1 MTNSGDFILTTHA
14 MLTTASSPETAT
26 IPSSQLS
33 TAISRKDTPRI
44 TITFMLLRIYRLL
57 RYAASKNRLSKNPT
71 KAPSAIPNRM
81 ETGMFTKSIQ
91 FTVPVP
97 FCAIP
102 AKVVNSTITKISSQE
117 APAMIICG
125 MLLLVPMPFSIIETM
140 RGTTTAGDTA
150 ASTAPI
156 TAPSSGL
163 SPKSSGAN
171 KKYPRISKLAGTQ
184 DIMTAGRPTFFRSA
198 RLSDSPA
205 LSRMMMSAI
214 CLKSAEMERMDGSS
228 RLSTYGPNRIP
239 VNSIPMMRGRC
250 SLWQIPARASPTR
263 KISARDVNIKNSSLK
278 QGAKKAD
285 VFCDQKITEVISSKI
300 KRFWT
305 LSGCVQ
311 GRTSFPKVF

>member
-1 MTNSGDFILTTHA
+1 M
-14 MLTTASSPETAT
+14 
-26 IPSSQLS
+26 PSSQLS

-71 KAPSAIPNRM
+71 KAPSAIPSRM

-125 MLLLVPMPFSIIETM
+125 MLLLVPIPFSIIETM

-171 KKYPRISKLAGTQ
+171 KKYP
-184 DIMTAGRPTFFRSA
+184 
-198 RLSDSPA
+198 
-205 LSRMMMSAI
+205 
-214 CLKSAEMERMDGSS
+214 KSQ
-228 RLSTYGPNRIP
+228 
-239 VNSIPMMRGRC
+239 
-250 SLWQIPARASPTR
+250 SLPAR
-263 KISARDVNIKNSSLK
+263 
-278 QGAKKAD
+278 
-285 VFCDQKITEVISSKI
+285 
-300 KRFWT
+300 
-305 LSGCVQ
+305 
-311 GRTSFPKVF
+311 RTS